1 MAKVFDAIDAR
12 LGAWIARQRM
22 FFVATAPSGDG
33 GHVNVSPKGPIETLR
48 VLDEH
53 TVAYLDLVGSGAE
66 TVAHLHDNGR
76 IVVMLCAF
84 EGPPRIVRLH
94 GRGEVLEAGAVEF
107 PEATALLE
115 QHRTVIR
122 VDVERIAD
130 SCGFG
135 VPLMTYEGERPQSLA
150 WAQRKLAKGGP
161 GALDEY
167 VAEKNA
173 VSIDGLPALG

>member
-1 MAKVFDAIDAR
+1 
-12 LGAWIARQRM
+12 
-22 FFVATAPSGDG
+22 
-33 GHVNVSPKGPIETLR
+33 
-48 VLDEH
+48 
-53 TVAYLDLVGSGAE
+53 
-66 TVAHLHDNGR
+66 
-76 IVVMLCAF
+76 MLCAF

-94 GRGEVLEAGAVEF
+94 GRGEVLEADALEF
-107 PEATALLE
+107 PGTTALPQ

-122 VDVERIAD
+122 IEVERIAD

-150 WAQRKLAKGGP
+150 WAQSKLAKGGP